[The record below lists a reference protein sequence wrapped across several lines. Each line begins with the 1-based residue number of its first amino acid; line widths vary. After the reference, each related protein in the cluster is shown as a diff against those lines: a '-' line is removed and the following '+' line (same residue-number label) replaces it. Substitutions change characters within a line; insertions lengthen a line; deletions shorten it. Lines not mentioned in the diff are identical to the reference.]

1 MVDKDRVIG
10 SAKQIKGAVKKTVG
24 RVIGDAKL
32 ETEGRIEQAEGKV
45 QNLVGG
51 AKDKAREIGKPAS

>member
-1 MVDKDRVIG
+1 MDKDRVIG
-10 SAKQIKGAVKKTVG
+10 SAKQVKGAVKKTVG

-32 ETEGRIEQAEGKV
+32 ETEGKIEQAEGKV

-51 AKDKAREIGKPAS
+51 AKDKARDVVKPSS

>member
-1 MVDKDRVIG
+1 MDKDRVIG
-10 SAKQIKGAVKKTVG
+10 SAKQLKGAVKKTVG
-24 RVIGDAKL
+24 RAIGDSKL

-51 AKDKAREIGKPAS
+51 AKDKARDIAKPSS